1 MASNIPAEAHGLG
14 TPTAEYTS
22 NIIRQAFSLVVSA
35 ILTIMGVVAIL
46 HALSA
51 ALSGGSDA
59 LLFSGLGLVYA
70 LPGAL
75 WFISTIRKRGLRV
88 LVFPAGLSLTKGG
101 KTEIIRWDDV
111 EIVRQTIRKNQYT
124 TFTAYSCTVQLHDGS
139 KYTFNNALRNVDQL
153 ISTIQQ
159 ESTHRILSRVSE
171 AYDAGQTI
179 PFGKLSVSK
188 AGISKG
194 NNTLPWDQVKG
205 VTVNNGVVTI
215 KKQGS
220 LFKWTSV
227 TVAETPN
234 FYVFAYVVGS
244 TAPGSTDLVLLA
256 MSVTGSAQG
265 GEK

>member
-1 MASNIPAEAHGLG
+1 MASNIPAEANDLG
-14 TPTAEYTS
+14 IPTAEYTR
-22 NIIRQAFSLVVSA
+22 NIIRQALSLVVSA
-35 ILTIMGVVAIL
+35 ILTIMGVATIL

-88 LVFPAGLSLTKGG
+88 LVFPEGLFLTKGG

-111 EIVRQTIRKNQYT
+111 EVVRQTIRKSQYT
-124 TFTAYSCTVQLHDGS
+124 FTVHSCTVQLHDGS

-215 KKQGS
+215 KKQAS
-220 LFKWTSV
+220 LFKWASV

-244 TAPGSTDLVLLA
+244 AAPGSMDLVLLA
-256 MSVTGSAQG
+256 TSVMGSAQG
-265 GEK
+265 

>member
-14 TPTAEYTS
+14 TPTAEYTR
-22 NIIRQAFSLVVSA
+22 NTIGQALSLIVSA
-35 ILTIMGVVAIL
+35 ILTIMGVVTIL

-59 LLFSGLGLVYA
+59 LLFFGLGLVYA

-75 WFISTIRKRGLRV
+75 WFISTIRKRSLRV
-88 LVFPAGLSLTKGG
+88 LVFPEGLSLTKGG
-101 KTEIIRWDDV
+101 KTEIIRWDDM
-111 EIVRQTIRKNQYT
+111 EAVRQTIRKSQYT
-124 TFTAYSCTVQLHDGS
+124 FTFYSCTVQLHDGS

-234 FYVFAYVVGS
+234 FYVFAYVVG
-244 TAPGSTDLVLLA
+244 TAAPGSMDLVLLA

-265 GEK
+265 